1 MTGSPVGHAR
11 VRSEVTWGGAVA
23 GYIVLGDR
31 GSQFT
36 SRRFV
41 HARSRQEMV
50 GPMGR
55 VGDAATTPHEE
66 LLQSATGECP
76 SPPP

>member
-1 MTGSPVGHAR
+1 
-11 VRSEVTWGGAVA
+11 VA

-50 GPMGR
+50 GSMGR

-66 LLQSATGECP
+66 LLQSATDECP
-76 SPPP
+76 SPPPSPSTFKWHPYSRSVG